1 MFVNQTI
8 LFEIMERIL
17 KCVSFPA
24 GRKRTAGFNLK
35 GEYLKKYGFEVGD
48 FVKVEISQHKIVIT
62 KNQGTELL
70 SQMKLKNPNI
80 NCLIEEFG
88 LIEM

>member
-35 GEYLKKYGFEVGD
+35 GEYLRKYGFEV
-48 FVKVEISQHKIVIT
+48 
-62 KNQGTELL
+62 
-70 SQMKLKNPNI
+70 
-80 NCLIEEFG
+80 
-88 LIEM
+88 